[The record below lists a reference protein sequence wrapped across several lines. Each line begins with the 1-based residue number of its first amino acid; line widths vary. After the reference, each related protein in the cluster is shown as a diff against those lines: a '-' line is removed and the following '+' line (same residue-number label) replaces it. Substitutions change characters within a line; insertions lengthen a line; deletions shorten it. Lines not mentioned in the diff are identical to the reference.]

1 MIQRIQTIYL
11 LLSAISLIMI
21 LLLPVGY
28 QEAES
33 GVVANIAM
41 SSNLPTFILSI
52 LSGIVAVFS
61 IFLFNNRKLQLRI
74 TSIVILLAVLTLSSL
89 VFYLYVIGKDIIT
102 SPNFI
107 PYVLAGFGI
116 IFGILA
122 YRGID
127 ADDKLVRSMDRL
139 R

>member
-11 LLSAISLIMI
+11 LLSAVSLLV
-21 LLLPVGY
+21 LLFLPVGY

-33 GVVANIAM
+33 GIVANVGM
-41 SSNLPTFILSI
+41 SSNLATFILSI
-52 LSGIVAVFS
+52 LSAVVALLA

-74 TSIVILLAVLTLSSL
+74 TSIQILLSVLTLGSL
-89 VFYLYVIGKDIIT
+89 ALFQYVSGKDLIT
-102 SPNFI
+102 TPNYI
-107 PYVLAGFGI
+107 PYVLAVFGAV
-116 IFGILA
+116 FGILA
-122 YRGID
+122 YRGVD